1 MNHKLHPHLNQLVRS
16 ATLAINERSAEMAA
30 DGQTIYRFGFGQS
43 PFPVPDSI
51 VSALQ
56 ENAYRKNYL
65 PVEGLFELREAVA
78 AYHNDVD
85 QIHIEPEGV
94 LVSPGSKE
102 LIFTL
107 QMAIKGSTLI
117 PSPCWVS
124 YVPQANLVQ
133 RDNQYIQTRFEDNWR
148 LLPDQL
154 DFAVKQTSGPHLL
167 ILNYPGNPDG
177 GTYSAEELKALANVA
192 RKNNVL
198 ILSDEIYGRLYH
210 KGEHVSIARFY
221 PEGTIVSSSL
231 SKWCAAGGWRLGHF
245 AFPKELFWL
254 KEALASITSDTYSCV
269 AAPIQYA
276 GLQAYNDKD
285 TVGEYLFHCRRIL
298 STIGNFCASTLL
310 EAGVNIQ
317 SPSGAFYLFPD
328 FESFRISLSEK
339 GIHDSAAMCEQLLQD
354 TRVVLLPGTAF
365 GRPAEELNARIA
377 YVNFD
382 GGKTLQTSREISME
396 QNLTMHDLGDNVIN
410 VKYGIEKLIDWLKE

>member
-1 MNHKLHPHLNQLVRS
+1 MNHKLHPHLNQLERS

-117 PSPCWVS
+117 PAPCWVS

-210 KGEHVSIARFY
+210 KGEHASIARFY